1 MTSADWDFVAST
13 AKNAATKRATCLAR
27 KICSG
32 PPEADVGR
40 RIAGHPPATAAR
52 LRITLWRRSSRW
64 RWRGALIQIRR
75 RRRRRA
81 KIKLH
86 RWRFLRARLRSEK
99 WSRRKTE
106 HSRDQVCRE
115 TAHCHVVVLHGCV
128 EVPALDRDPVLRAF
142 QLRLQTNKILI
153 SF

>member
-1 MTSADWDFVAST
+1 MTSADWDFVASN

-27 KICSG
+27 ICSG

-64 RWRGALIQIRR
+64 RWRGALIQIRG

-86 RWRFLRARLRSEK
+86 GRWFLRARLRREK
-99 WSRRKTE
+99 WPRRKAE
-106 HSRDQVCRE
+106 HSRNQICRK
-115 TAHCHVVVLHGCV
+115 TPHRHVVVLHGSV
-128 EVPALDRDPVLRAF
+128 EVTAFDRNPVLRSF
-142 QLRLQTNKILI
+142 QLRLQTKKILI
-153 SF
+153 

>member
-1 MTSADWDFVAST
+1 MTSAAWDFVAST

-32 PPEADVGR
+32 PAEADVGR

-64 RWRGALIQIRR
+64 RWSGALIQIRGW
-75 RRRRRA
+75 RRRRA

-86 RWRFLRARLRSEK
+86 GRRFLRARLRREK
-99 WSRRKTE
+99 WPRRKTE
-106 HSRDQVCRE
+106 HSRNQICRK
-115 TAHCHVVVLHGCV
+115 TPHRHVVVLHRTV
-128 EVPALDRDPVLRAF
+128 EVTAFDRDSILRSF
-142 QLRLQTNKILI
+142 QLRL
-153 SF
+153 